1 MKNGCKY
8 KLYFGTIIVLLI
20 VISELK
26 CVSSYQLKS
35 LETALSIG
43 SFNDTKAADILKIL
57 KINQQMYNST
67 SDEYMIQEEDVLKNS
82 RKITLYKFKLYF
94 H

>member
-8 KLYFGTIIVLLI
+8 KFYFSTMIVLLI
-20 VISELK
+20 VVYQPNILL
-26 CVSSYQLKS
+26 SYQLRS

-43 SFNDTKAADILKIL
+43 RFNETKAADILKIL

-82 RKITLYKFKLYF
+82 CK
-94 H
+94 